1 MLVDMGIFALMAMKY
16 KYVKM
21 PEAED
26 EEVNTSKDV
35 PLKER
40 KSSERNGIVNKTFS
54 GDEQG

>member
-1 MLVDMGIFALMAMKY
+1 MLVDMGIFALMAMRY

-26 EEVNTSKDV
+26 EVNKSKDV

>member
-1 MLVDMGIFALMAMKY
+1 MLVDMGVFALMAMKY

-26 EEVNTSKDV
+26 EVNKSKDV
-35 PLKER
+35 QLKER